1 MQRSFVNV
9 GAGKGW
15 IIIQSVL
22 GQSRLNTF
30 SQRAKHKVME
40 NPGSLMKTGVAFV
53 E

>member
-1 MQRSFVNV
+1 MNV
-9 GAGKGW
+9 KGRKGW

-40 NPGSLMKTGVAFV
+40 NPGSLMKTEVAFV